1 MKSRYIIFL
10 FFTIVFTA
18 SCTSDFEEMN
28 DNPLGLTEDRIDVD
42 LLFTRAIVYGAL
54 RYTEFQRAQMLYT
67 QHYIQWYSISVPYFE
82 TGRYLYRNDWSTA
95 YWEAA
100 YADFGMQ
107 IQQVID
113 ITENDPFLVNENA
126 IARIWKVFIVHRITD
141 FWGDVPYSE
150 AWSGNLTPAY
160 DTQEFIYNDMLNE
173 LEDAIQ
179 QFDPSLQEN
188 FGSNDLIYGGEIS
201 YWIRFAN
208 SLRLRLAMRVSDV
221 APELARQ
228 HGEDVLADGRLIE
241 NIEQSATMP
250 YGRDKGNADENVQ
263 PMSWITRFDEYRMSN
278 TIIDILEDNNDPRLP
293 VYADQAQATGEY
305 NGLQNGLN
313 PAQLGQVN
321 IAEFSKDSD
330 IIANQYA
337 PTGLLIWPEVEFLKA
352 EAALK
357 GWTGVD
363 SDPEQYYE
371 AGIRASMQYWL
382 WVYED
387 LLSRLPEDQAN
398 AMKNIEITEQDI
410 QDYIDQVAYDPT
422 MGLEQIITQKWLAL
436 INQGF
441 EAWADYRRTGYPN
454 LNAIPNIDDASET
467 GGSMVPVRVRYPLQ
481 ESVSYNQENYAEAVD
496 RQGPDALST
505 RVWWDID

>member
-10 FFTIVFTA
+10 FFALVFFV
-18 SCTSDFEEMN
+18 SCTSDFEELN
-28 DNPLGLTEDRIDVD
+28 ENPLGLTEDRIDVD
-42 LLFTRAIVYGAL
+42 NLFTRAIVYGAL
-54 RYTEFQRAQMLYT
+54 RYTVFQRSQMLYT

-82 TGRYLYRNDWSTA
+82 TGRYIYRNDWSTA

-113 ITENDPFLVNENA
+113 ITANKPLLVNENA
-126 IARIWKVFIVHRITD
+126 IARIWKVFVVHRITD
-141 FWGDVPYSE
+141 FWGDVPYSQ
-150 AWSGNLTPAY
+150 AWSGNLTPSY
-160 DTQEFIYNDMLNE
+160 DSQEFIYNDMLNE
-173 LEDAIQ
+173 LELAVQ
-179 QFDPSLQEN
+179 QFDLSLQEN
-188 FGSNDLIYGGEIS
+188 FGSNDLIYRGNIDD
-201 YWIRFAN
+201 WTRFAN
-208 SLRLRLAMRVSDV
+208 SLRLRLAIRISDV

-250 YGRDKGNADENVQ
+250 YGRDFGNADENVQ

-278 TIIDILEDNNDPRLP
+278 TIIDVLKDNNDPRLS
-293 VYADQAQATGEY
+293 VYADEALVTGEY
-305 NGLQNGLN
+305 RGLQNGLN
-313 PAQLGQVN
+313 PTQLGQVN
-321 IAEFSKDSD
+321 IDEFSKDSD

-371 AGIRASMQYWL
+371 AGIRSSMQYWI

-387 LLSRLPEDQAN
+387 LLRRLPEEQSN
-398 AMKNIEITEQDI
+398 ALKEINITEQDI
-410 QDYIDQVAYDPT
+410 QDYIDMVTYNPVN
-422 MGLEQIITQKWLAL
+422 GLEQIITQKWLAL

-441 EAWADYRRTGYPN
+441 EAWADYRRTGFPV
-454 LNAIPNIDDASET
+454 LNPIPNIDGASET
-467 GGSMVPVRVRYPLQ
+467 GGSTVPVRVRYPLQ
-481 ESVSYNQENYAEAVD
+481 ESVSYNQDNYDDVIG
-496 RQGPDALST
+496 RQGPDALTT
-505 RVWWDID
+505 RVWWDVD